1 MLYHPHPEKGQGLV
15 EYALILVFIAVVVV
29 AVLVG
34 FGPFL
39 GNLYSSVYNLF
50 PS

>member
-1 MLYHPHPEKGQGLV
+1 MLYYSRIEKGQGLV
-15 EYALILVFIAVVVV
+15 EYALILVLIAVAVI
-29 AVLVG
+29 AVLVL

-50 PS
+50 PT